1 MGDKA
6 LRIKQLIAY
15 IGIGNEKF
23 ADASS
28 LAKESFVES
37 NNTLYIINKR
47 QKTESDIAIRVLN
60 KAKAILEKYNY
71 ELPSISLEKYNL
83 YLKALAA
90 HCDIAKRLTSHM
102 GRHTFAT
109 TALRNGIRIE
119 VVSKMLSHSDI
130 KTTQIYAKV
139 LAEDVMAAFDLLD
152 EK

>member
-1 MGDKA
+1 M
-6 LRIKQLIAY
+6 
-15 IGIGNEKF
+15 
-23 ADASS
+23 
-28 LAKESFVES
+28 
-37 NNTLYIINKR
+37 
-47 QKTESDIAIRVLN
+47 LN

-109 TALRNGIRIE
+109 TALHNGIRIE

-139 LAEDVMAAFDLLD
+139 LAEDVMAAFDMLD